1 LDPASDIKNGPF
13 TSREEG
19 WKPSLL
25 PPPRRTGKG
34 IGVRCGIHW
43 LIGPSEFSLRVSERA
58 VSADITNII
67 NPALVTTIDRYSRN
81 TMPLAAET
89 PVEDSCSFPAPG
101 MLRYS
106 IVFTPIE
113 SVAVVDM
120 PCKMVS
126 MWVQETQQDPRFNT
140 DTTEYILN
148 HLPHVIYP
156 DPDGEEHP
164 GILIDTVNPPPSYLT
179 RLIQYPR
186 PEELWDVVAALFSS
200 PKSYFV
206 IHPEVHLSR
215 TPSYTD
221 RFYLISEIKASIV
234 HLDFIHDTARLCIHP
249 DTKAVLAM
257 DFEVLFRAYP
267 VCFVPDDMRS
277 EWIEEFRRDMDA
289 AQWEVSCKVL
299 KCMMNTQYGQGN
311 VVTWWR
317 IGPMFGPEDR
327 YTEEIPWGLAEMI
340 NSVHEMLKSLFII
353 KATQWEE
360 LCEYMSTVDPKQ
372 PAGRYWREYTE
383 GLVIAHRWELKEKF
397 DRVREQIFRKRE
409 LASKA
414 GNLKDSTSPKKRLSK
429 PMKRTALVPQR
440 KNLKLMPERPVPRKV
455 KPAAGAS
462 SAQPTDRKRRK
473 TESASTL
480 FRQAHRPSDVNI
492 GYDTITGGKTASR
505 FTPLSETAHGP
516 TVGATKQPVRPYP
529 TPTPP
534 HDRHVQITETPT
546 GGKTVSRTL
555 QPSETVRIRYNMDSG
570 AYVGI
575 VREDPQSYNMFS
587 QPPAVQNSY
596 PTPPADFHA
605 PNNHQPVRTLQEQ
618 DANSPSQFTMLPPP
632 LLTRPGSSSHAEV
645 GSRV

>member
-1 LDPASDIKNGPF
+1 
-13 TSREEG
+13 
-19 WKPSLL
+19 
-25 PPPRRTGKG
+25 
-34 IGVRCGIHW
+34 
-43 LIGPSEFSLRVSERA
+43 
-58 VSADITNII
+58 
-67 NPALVTTIDRYSRN
+67 
-81 TMPLAAET
+81 MPLADESL
-89 PVEDSCSFPAPG
+89 VEDSCSFPAPG

-106 IVFTPIE
+106 IVCTPIE

-120 PCKMVS
+120 PRKMVP
-126 MWVQETQQDPRFNT
+126 MRVQEAQQYPRFNI

-148 HLPHVIYP
+148 HLPHVICS
-156 DPDGEEHP
+156 DQDGEERR
-164 GILIDTVNPPPSYLT
+164 GILIDTVSPPPSYVT
-179 RLIQYPR
+179 RLIQYLH
-186 PEELWDVVAALFSS
+186 PEELWDVIATLLSS

-234 HLDFIHDTARLCIHP
+234 HLDFIHDTARLRIHP

-257 DFEVLFRAYP
+257 DFEFLLRAYP

-277 EWIEEFRRDMDA
+277 EWIEEFQRDIDA

-299 KCMMNTQYGQGN
+299 KCMVNTQYGRGN

-327 YTEEIPWGLAEMI
+327 YAPEEIPWGLAEMI
-340 NSVHEMLKSLFII
+340 NSVQEMLKGLFII

-360 LCEYMSTVDPKQ
+360 LCEYMSTVDPKH

-383 GLVIAHRWELKEKF
+383 GLVVAHRWELKEKF

-414 GNLKDSTSPKKRLSK
+414 GNLKDSTSPKKRPSK
-429 PMKRTALVPQR
+429 QMRRTAPVPQR
-440 KNLKLMPERPVPRKV
+440 KNLKLKAELAVPKKV
-455 KPAAGAS
+455 KPTAGAS
-462 SAQPTDRKRRK
+462 PAQPTDRKRRK
-473 TESASTL
+473 TETASTL
-480 FRQAHRPSDVNI
+480 LRQAHRPLDVNI
-492 GYDTITGGKTASR
+492 GHDATTGGKTAQFR
-505 FTPLSETAHGP
+505 EPVETADGP
-516 TVGATKQPVRPYP
+516 TVGMMKQPVRPTKTSRMAYP

-555 QPSETVRIRYNMDSG
+555 QSSETVRIRYNVDCG

-575 VREDPQSYNMFS
+575 VRDPQSYSMFF
-587 QPPAVQNSY
+587 QPPAAQNSY

-605 PNNHQPVRTLQEQ
+605 LTDNNHQPVGMLQDQ
-618 DANSPSQFTMLPPP
+618 DAKSPSQFTMLPPP
-632 LLTRPGSSSHAEV
+632 LLTRPGSSSSHAEV